1 MTTLFD
7 KIWRTHVVASNEDGE
22 DLVYIDRH
30 LVQEVSSPQ
39 AFAGLALSGRVVR
52 SSERHIAIQDHN
64 VPTTPDRN
72 THIPNAESAAQI
84 DTLRANAKR
93 TGMRLIDLD
102 DKRQGIVHVVGPE
115 QGYILPGATVVCG
128 DSHTAT
134 LGALGALAWGIGTS
148 EAEHVMSTQSLWVR
162 KLATLGVQVDGQLGR
177 GVYAKDLALAII
189 RQLGTSGGV
198 GFAIEYFGPTVSALS
213 MEARMTLCNMTI
225 EAGSRFGLV
234 APDETTV
241 AYLRPRVSGLAKT
254 HFDQALTAWRS
265 LQTDNHGVNGIKADF
280 DRLES
285 VDASRIQPMVTWGT
299 TPADSAGF
307 DQTVPSSFGSDDSIA
322 EQHRFEAALTYMG
335 LRAGQAVASIPIDV
349 AFIGSC
355 TNARIEDLRAAA
367 SVTQGK
373 RIAKGVRAL
382 VVPGSTMV
390 KRQAE
395 AEGLAQI
402 FVDAGFEWRESGCSM
417 CVGMNGDNLTAGQRS
432 ASTSNRNFENRQ
444 GQGGRTHLMSP
455 AAVAASALRGA
466 LTDPREFLS

>member
-1 MTTLFD
+1 MSTLFD
-7 KIWRTHVVASNEDGE
+7 KIWQTHVVASNEDGE

-30 LVQEVSSPQ
+30 LVHEVSSPQ
-39 AFAGLALSGRVVR
+39 AFAGLAMSGRVLR

-72 THIPNAESAAQI
+72 THIPNAESAVQI
-84 DTLRANAKR
+84 ATLRANAKQ

-102 DKRQGIVHVVGPE
+102 DKRQGIVHVVAPE

-148 EAEHVMSTQSLWVR
+148 EAEHVMSTQSLWIR
-162 KLATLGVQVDGQLGR
+162 KLATLGLWVDGQLGQ
-177 GVYAKDLALAII
+177 GVYAKDLALGII

-198 GFAIEYFGPTVSALS
+198 GFAIEYFGSTISALS
-213 MEARMTLCNMTI
+213 MDARLTLCNMTI
-225 EAGSRFGLV
+225 EAGSRFGLI
-234 APDETTV
+234 APDQTTE
-241 AYLRPRVSGLAKT
+241 AYLRPRVSGLAKS
-254 HFDQALTAWRS
+254 HFDQALEAWRS
-265 LQTDNHGVNGIKADF
+265 LKTDNSGVNGDF
-280 DRLES
+280 ARLETI
-285 VDASRIQPMVTWGT
+285 DANFIQPLVTWGT
-299 TPADSAGF
+299 TPADSAHF
-307 DQTVPSSFGSDDSIA
+307 DQIVPSSFGA
-322 EQHRFEAALTYMG
+322 EDNLLEQARFEAALAYMG
-335 LRAGQAVASIPIDV
+335 LRSGQSIASISIDV

-367 SVTQGK
+367 SVVKGR
-373 RIAKGVRAL
+373 RIATRLRGL
-382 VVPGSTMV
+382 VVPGSSMT
-390 KRQAE
+390 KRAAE

-417 CVGMNGDNLTAGQRS
+417 CVGMNGDSLTPGQRS